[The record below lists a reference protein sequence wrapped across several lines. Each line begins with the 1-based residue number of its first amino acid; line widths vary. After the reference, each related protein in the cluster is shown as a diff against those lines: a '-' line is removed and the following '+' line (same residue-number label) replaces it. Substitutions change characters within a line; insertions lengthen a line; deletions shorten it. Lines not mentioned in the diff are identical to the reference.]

1 MIINKILFLLLES
14 VKSIYRS
21 LVPSIVS
28 SLTIS
33 ISLVL
38 LSISCFIYIN
48 MQDYTSELK
57 DEYRIEVFFDNDIEL
72 SKALDV
78 FNKILLIDGIEEGLF
93 IDKSSAA
100 KIFKKEFNE
109 DVEEII
115 GTNPLPMGGTYG
127 IAEEYRKHSQIE
139 GIVSEINSMPDIDEA
154 LFPQDAIIKFDRIS
168 RNILAFSFF
177 LGFSVMLIA
186 LFFVLYTILLVV
198 YSNRNEI
205 NTMRLLGATQLFI
218 KFPYII
224 EGMILGCV
232 GALISMCVLYSLY
245 NLSAYIIEPYYLMP
259 SFLAINIFL
268 FNLILGLLL
277 GLIGSSRA
285 LSSNSINN

>member
-1 MIINKILFLLLES
+1 M
-14 VKSIYRS
+14 
-21 LVPSIVS
+21 
-28 SLTIS
+28 
-33 ISLVL
+33 
-38 LSISCFIYIN
+38 
-48 MQDYTSELK
+48 
-57 DEYRIEVFFDNDIEL
+57 
-72 SKALDV
+72 
-78 FNKILLIDGIEEGLF
+78 
-93 IDKSSAA
+93 
-100 KIFKKEFNE
+100 
-109 DVEEII
+109 
-115 GTNPLPMGGTYG
+115 
-127 IAEEYRKHSQIE
+127 
-139 GIVSEINSMPDIDEA
+139 
-154 LFPQDAIIKFDRIS
+154 
-168 RNILAFSFF
+168 
-177 LGFSVMLIA
+177 
-186 LFFVLYTILLVV
+186 V
-198 YSNRNEI
+198 YSKRNEI